1 MNVFL
6 SHISDEA
13 LEARAL
19 KTALEKALPGSN
31 IFVSASDIHLGQAW
45 LDEIDHALVEAKV
58 ILTLCSPNSI
68 RRPWINFESG
78 SGWTRRIQVIP
89 ICHKA
94 MRKDR
99 LPDPLRIF
107 QASELMDGESCQKIV
122 SQLGS
127 LLGLATA
134 ADFDP
139 AKFLKALSVER
150 PSRGAEIGIVLSHQ
164 QQQWEES
171 DRAVFSFLKA
181 VPAELKGDWVFRSIT
196 DERVF
201 VSPQLH
207 KLSGLMFC
215 TPWRSKLEPDTIS
228 ATVEWV
234 KSGGRLLLLGFEL
247 GDRHHDA
254 NLAELTHHFG
264 IDPATDIVGPPGYGP
279 RKPYGVQVDFGI
291 PKTETHPF
299 VKGLATI
306 QLTNAQTIRVE
317 PGGREWL
324 RVGANSVYQPVP
336 ESVVY
341 RDGTMTTPG
350 GAEFYENPNSGWQS
364 VAVEAPK
371 GLCGNGGVQ
380 MIGTWDIMGCRKAHG
395 DENFILIRRLLDWLR
410 NDNN

>member
-1 MNVFL
+1 MQAFL

-19 KTALEKALPGSN
+19 KAALEKALPGLN
-31 IFVSASDIHLGQAW
+31 VFVSASDIHLGQGW
-45 LDEIDHALVEAKV
+45 LDEIDHALAEAKV

-78 SGWTRRIQVIP
+78 SGWTRRIHVVP
-89 ICHKA
+89 ICHRG

-107 QASELMDGESCQKIV
+107 QALELTDGDSCQKLV
-122 SQLGS
+122 SQLGT

-139 AKFLKALSVER
+139 AKFLKALTVEP
-150 PSRGAEIGIVLSHQ
+150 PSRAAEIGIVLSHQ

-171 DRAVFSFLKA
+171 DRAVFSFA
-181 VPAELKGDWVFRSIT
+181 NTVPAKLKGDWVFRSIT
-196 DERVF
+196 DERLF
-201 VSPQLH
+201 LSPQLH
-207 KLSGLMFC
+207 TLSGLIFC
-215 TPWRSKLEPDTIS
+215 TPWRAKLEPETIA

-254 NLAELTHHFG
+254 NLAELTHPFG
-264 IDPATDIVGPPGYGP
+264 IDPATDIIGPPGYGP
-279 RKPYGVQVDFGI
+279 RKPYGVQVDFDI
-291 PKTETHPF
+291 PETESHPL

-306 QLTNAQTIRVE
+306 QLMNAQTIRVE
-317 PGGREWL
+317 PGGLEWL
-324 RVGANSVYQPVP
+324 RVGANSVYQPVS

-350 GAEFYENPNSGWQS
+350 GAEFYENPSKGWLS

-371 GLCGNGGVQ
+371 GLCGKGRR
-380 MIGTWDIMGCRKAHG
+380 TDARHMGSDRISQA
-395 DENFILIRRLLDWLR
+395 IQR
-410 NDNN
+410 